1 MKYSNLLN
9 EKIIWNLNCP
19 GYKIFVNDI
28 VGHELEVRI
37 ENRTNLTPEDV
48 NNKIQH
54 GLNKII
60 TFIEYNKI
68 PEKTICLNYIYSK
81 FKVIV
86 KIVNKTFIPDSKSTI
101 KKIYIKTIL
110 GKGMHATN
118 TFDLNIEESK
128 EILEMEIFE

>member
-1 MKYSNLLN
+1 MRFKDFIA
-9 EKIIWNLNCP
+9 EKIEWNLNCP
-19 GYKIFVNDI
+19 GYKIYINDDTD
-28 VGHELEVRI
+28 HELEVRI
-37 ENRTNLTPEDV
+37 ENRTNLTPKDV
-48 NNKIQH
+48 NDKIQH

-86 KIVNKTFIPDSKSTI
+86 KIVNKTFLPDSKSTI

-110 GKGMHATN
+110 GKGMHTTN
-118 TFDLNIEESK
+118 AFNLNIEESE
-128 EILEMEIFE
+128 EILEIEIFE